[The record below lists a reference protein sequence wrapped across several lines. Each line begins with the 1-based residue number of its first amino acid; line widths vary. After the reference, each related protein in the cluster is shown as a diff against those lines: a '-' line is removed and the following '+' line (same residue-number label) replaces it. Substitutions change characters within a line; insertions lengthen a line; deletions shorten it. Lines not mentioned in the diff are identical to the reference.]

1 MSKPDDPKRRNRVL
15 QRIEGLSA
23 SLEDYLQVI
32 FHVEESHR
40 VARAKEIADQ
50 MKVQRASVTG
60 ALKALASRG
69 LIHYSPYSHITLTVE
84 GRRIAQDIVH
94 RHNTL
99 REFFI
104 TTLQLD
110 QQKAEANACRVEHAI
125 DAVAVDRLV
134 RFLEFL
140 KLCPRTNVDWLEGF
154 AQYCRRG
161 AQGSSCKECLKVCL
175 DQID

>member
-1 MSKPDDPKRRNRVL
+1 MKKPGETRRKNTVPQL
-15 QRIEGLSA
+15 VEGLSA

-32 FHVEESHR
+32 FHLEESHR

-50 MKVQRASVTG
+50 MNVQRASVTG

-69 LIHYSPYSHITLTVE
+69 LINYSPYSHITLTVE
-84 GRRIAQDIVH
+84 GRHIAQDIVR

-104 TTLQLD
+104 ATLQLD
-110 QQKAEANACRVEHAI
+110 PQQAEANACRIEHAI

-134 RFLEFL
+134 HFLEFL
-140 KLCPRTNVDWLEGF
+140 RLCPRTNLEWLEGF
-154 AQYCRRG
+154 ALYCQRG
-161 AQGSSCKECLKVCL
+161 AQDSSCRECLKVCL
-175 DQID
+175 DQIH